1 MKTKGKS
8 PEGNSAALPAPN
20 VDPIEK
26 EETVPKSIRLWK
38 SAFHALKVLMAKYGK
53 SMADMVSIA
62 IIAYAK
68 QAAAAPIVRF
78 RVIAEKILFALQASA
93 TDIRT
98 GLSNLRNDLYEARK
112 SRRDPVE
119 LKILYA
125 ALSAKY
131 HKILDH
137 AEETLQKMDKELLL
151 YNLLDPSDHALLV
164 QLIDRLEQAKP
175 KNRSERQ
182 IRDLHLKIYR
192 VLIP

>member
-1 MKTKGKS
+1 MKTKGKA
-8 PEGNSAALPAPN
+8 PEGNSATVPVPN
-20 VDPIEK
+20 VEPIEK
-26 EETVPKSIRLWK
+26 EETTPKSIRLWK
-38 SAFHALKVLMAKYGK
+38 SAFDALKVLMGKYGK
-53 SMADMVSIA
+53 NMADMVSIA

-68 QAAAAPIVRF
+68 KAAAAPVVRF
-78 RVIAEKILFALQASA
+78 RVIAERILFALQASA

-119 LKILYA
+119 LNLLYA
-125 ALSAKY
+125 ELSAKY
-131 HKILDH
+131 QKILDH
-137 AEETLQKMDKELLL
+137 AEETLQKMDRELLL
-151 YNLLDPSDHALLV
+151 YELLDPSDHALLV

-192 VLIP
+192 ALIP